1 MSSTPA
7 LMTNLPKMKSGQGRP
22 KAGITR
28 QQQQCIKL
36 LLSGWGIRAIAT
48 ALDVPVPRIQEWKR
62 NNTSFR
68 EALNEVMSGFEDQG
82 CMELQQMVPR
92 AMEEIS
98 GLLEDPSPM
107 VRLNASKLVLD
118 KWADLVQHRQDQEVI
133 KLLEQR
139 LEQVQA
145 AAQSQLGGQIA
156 PPTEPVVEAEVV
168 EVALDSAL
176 DGDAAAL

>member
-1 MSSTPA
+1 MVATPA
-7 LMTNLPKMKSGQGRP
+7 KPAKPKAMGRRGRP
-22 KAGITR
+22 RQGITR
-28 QQQQCIKL
+28 QMQQCIKL
-36 LLSGWGIRAIAT
+36 LLSGWSIRAIAT
-48 ALDVPVPRIQEWKR
+48 ALDVSTTQIQEWKR
-62 NNTSFR
+62 NNPSFR
-68 EALNEVMSGFEDQG
+68 EALNEVMGGFEDLG

-145 AAQSQLGGQIA
+145 AAQQHLTGQIA
-156 PPTEPVVEAEVV
+156 PAQEPVVEAEVV

-176 DGDAAAL
+176 TEDASVP